1 MDDSDDTGRSDDE
14 ASSATL
20 TAMGRLDP
28 PPEALFEAGRAIWS
42 WRTIDAE
49 LAELTYDSD
58 DAVGEPAGE
67 LVGVRGAG
75 DLRQLAF
82 EGEGLSLRVEV
93 TPGPPMRLMG
103 QLTPASGAVVTV
115 RTFEGTTQVEADE
128 HGRFQVADVRP
139 GPVSLQ
145 CAPVRSPEQ
154 VVATAWVVL

>member
-1 MDDSDDTGRSDDE
+1 MSDTDDTGQPDDE
-14 ASSATL
+14 ASLATL

-28 PPEALFEAGRAIWS
+28 PPEGFFEAGRAIWS

-49 LAELTYDSD
+49 LAELAYDSD
-58 DAVGEPAGE
+58 DDTAGE

-103 QLTPASGAVVTV
+103 QLTPPSGALVSV
-115 RTFEGTTQVEADE
+115 RTFEGTTTVEADE
-128 HGRFQVADVRP
+128 YGRFQVVDVQP

-145 CAPVRSPEQ
+145 CAPVGSPDQ